1 MKAAHVLQGWP
12 ASLTLIGVLALPV
25 SRQTLEAHMATHMLL
40 QIPLLAIAGVLLAH
54 AVAARLQRMLES
66 YDRHGLS
73 GMLIVLFASSYW
85 MLPRA
90 LDSVLAS
97 PVMELGKFCSL
108 PLLVGLPLALS
119 WQRVGPIGRSFVL
132 ANVISMVAVA
142 GWLYRQS
149 PVRLC
154 NYYLIDQQV
163 LLGDGL
169 LALALLLGLVCT
181 ARAFI
186 GSPSRALDRVDAGA
200 RVA

>member
-1 MKAAHVLQGWP
+1 MKAAHILQGWP
-12 ASLTLIGVLALPV
+12 ASLTLMGVLALPV

-40 QIPLLAIAGVLLAH
+40 QIPLLAIAGVLIAH
-54 AVAARLQRMLES
+54 AVAARLQCLLES
-66 YDRHGLS
+66 YDRQGLS

-90 LDSVLAS
+90 LDAVLAS

-142 GWLYRQS
+142 AG
-149 PVRLC
+149 
-154 NYYLIDQQV
+154 
-163 LLGDGL
+163 
-169 LALALLLGLVCT
+169 CT
-181 ARAFI
+181 GNR
-186 GSPSRALDRVDAGA
+186 P
-200 RVA
+200 